1 MPGLTSSHLQQI
13 FKIRNNSIYKNNLYT
28 AWMYKKEKINDKK
41 LSSVGVLSDFKLRIF
56 FCHCKFQVQ
65 EYKQADCFLFRIRL
79 TLMCQCKRTSS
90 QQDSQREQNY
100 ASGE

>member
-1 MPGLTSSHLQQI
+1 
-13 FKIRNNSIYKNNLYT
+13 
-28 AWMYKKEKINDKK
+28 MYKKEKINDKK